1 MRLGVAESRT
11 EMLEERIDRLEKKLD
26 DGFARVEER
35 FARVEERF
43 ARVDEQFAH
52 VDRRFDEVY
61 EAMGNGFAEHRRLLI
76 DHIDGRIGQ
85 LRSEFKH
92 DLERE
97 IGTVR
102 AEMRDG
108 FAAVN
113 ARLDAQATETGTRFD
128 RLEAKL
134 DAFID
139 AQSAVNRTILEYVR
153 PRG

>member
-1 MRLGVAESRT
+1 
-11 EMLEERIDRLEKKLD
+11 MLEERIDRLEKKLD

>member
-1 MRLGVAESRT
+1 
-11 EMLEERIDRLEKKLD
+11 MLEERIDRLEKKVD
-26 DGFARVEER
+26 DG
-35 FARVEERF
+35 F

>member
-1 MRLGVAESRT
+1 
-11 EMLEERIDRLEKKLD
+11 MLAERIDRLEKKVD
-26 DGFARVEER
+26 DG
-35 FARVEERF
+35 F

-61 EAMGNGFAEHRRLLI
+61 EAMGNGFAEHRRLLV

-97 IGTVR
+97 IGTAR

-113 ARLDAQATETGTRFD
+113 ARFDAQATETGTRFD

-134 DAFID
+134 DAFVD
-139 AQSAVNRTILEYVR
+139 AQSAVNRTILELVR